1 MSARSNLSGNAV
13 ILVVGGDQAL
23 RSELQD
29 ILSGYGI
36 REVVFAID
44 EIDAL
49 EKMDEIKP
57 DLILLDVTLSGMN
70 WLEFCMNVSKGN
82 SETHSI
88 PIIAMADL
96 NRNDERVK
104 MLKINVSAVIHKPVS
119 KEELIDCVD
128 LYLQKSYLIRKL
140 ENDEEPTEDD
150 LEIARGLQYTLLP
163 DDDLLESCKENYNV
177 GIYHIYKASQALGG
191 DYWTVRQLPDGKV
204 MVCVADFAGHG
215 VSVAIDT
222 FRLHNYLKEFVNYL
236 DSPAQ
241 ILENMNDNFY
251 RILPTGQYLTCFFC
265 IIDTVQNKITYA
277 SAAVPP
283 VILVNA
289 GEVIAFDC
297 SGTPIGAYPKAHY
310 IDREEKF
317 SGNSSLLRYS
327 DALVEMNGD
336 NQALFSNESMQQKIQ
351 EWASGGSKA
360 IYDGIVNRIEGTNHR
375 FDDDLTLV
383 LLDLNA
389 Q

>member
-1 MSARSNLSGNAV
+1 MSARSNLSDNAV
-13 ILVVGGDQAL
+13 ILVVGSDSAL
-23 RSELQD
+23 CAELQD
-29 ILSGYGI
+29 ALISYGV
-36 REVVFAID
+36 RAVLFAID
-44 EIDAL
+44 EFDAL
-49 EKMDEIKP
+49 EQIDKTKP
-57 DLILLDVTLSGMN
+57 DLILLDIALSGMN

-88 PIIAMADL
+88 PIIAMTDL
-96 NRNDERVK
+96 SRNDERAK
-104 MLKINVSAVIHKPVS
+104 MLKINVSAVIHKPFS

-128 LYLQKSYLIRKL
+128 MYLQKSYLIKKL
-140 ENDEEPTEDD
+140 ENDEEPTDDD

-163 DDDLLESCKENYNV
+163 DDDLLESCRENYNI
-177 GIYHIYKASQALGG
+177 GIYHLYKASQALGG
-191 DYWTVRQLPDGKV
+191 DYWTVQQLPDGKV

-283 VILVNA
+283 VIMVNS
-289 GEVIAFDC
+289 GEVVAFDC

-310 IDREEKF
+310 VDKEVEF
-317 SGNSSLLRYS
+317 SGNSSLLIYS

-336 NQALFSNESMQQKIQ
+336 NQILFSSDSLQQNVRK
-351 EWASGGSKA
+351 WADGGSKA
-360 IYDGIVNRIEGTNHR
+360 IYDGVVKRIEQTNHR
-375 FDDDLTLV
+375 FDDDLTIV
-383 LLDLNA
+383 VLDLKTR
-389 Q
+389 